1 MSPAAIV
8 LTIAFV
14 FIALGLACAVWIGR
28 RCPPPADPFSVPFGE
43 MPGFSAEQLRRI
55 APPVC
60 NDDPLRRSFAVKNQL
75 KRDSEWLWRLN
86 RDSAGLRQPCGKRAA
101 GVSSFSPRQTA
112 ARGFFRLI
120 AAVRR

>member
-14 FIALGLACAVWIGR
+14 FIALCLACALWIGR
-28 RCPPPADPFSVPFGE
+28 RRPPPADPFSVPFGE

-55 APPVC
+55 APEVR

-75 KRDSEWLWRLN
+75 KRDSEPLWRLT
-86 RDSAGLRQPCGKRAA
+86 RDSAGPSQPCGKRAA

-112 ARGFFRLI
+112 VRHFFNVLRGR
-120 AAVRR
+120 A